1 MNWFTFL
8 PLAIMLAL
16 GTVLGRAPLRLHP
29 SWSARLLATTGAMT
43 AVAALGTGVFVAI
56 NYAATLAPSAAAH
69 VPEWALF
76 GDDRPV
82 PDAIGIAAGA
92 LSVAGAV
99 VAGRTIVR
107 WVREVRVARADAREP
122 LDTDVPIAV
131 AVPGRHGGVIVSR
144 GLLRDLSPEE
154 LHVVFQ
160 HEASHLRHRHHRYL
174 AAGALA
180 AAVLPPLRALDGR
193 LRLAVERW
201 ADEDAAEAIGD
212 RASVAR
218 TLAKVALAQPR
229 TARPGGPAGPAAT
242 AFAESG
248 VVERVEA
255 LLGTPP
261 AKNAVTGP
269 LLFLGNGVVSGS
281 LTAATLQLDHVIASS
296 LLPLL
301 ALR

>member
-1 MNWFTFL
+1 MTWLTVL
-8 PLAIMLAL
+8 PLAVMLVLSTAL
-16 GTVLGRAPLRLHP
+16 GRIPLRLHP

-43 AVAALGTGVFVAI
+43 AVAALGTGVFVSL
-56 NYAATLAPSAAAH
+56 NYAATLVPAAAAH

-82 PDAIGIAAGA
+82 PDVLGVPAALLTAAG
-92 LSVAGAV
+92 LL
-99 VAGRTIVR
+99 VAGRTAAR
-107 WVREVRVARADAREP
+107 WTAELRAARVHARRP
-122 LDTDVPIAV
+122 LETDVPIAV
-131 AVPGRHGGVIVSR
+131 AVPGRHGGVLLSR
-144 GLLRDLSPEE
+144 GLLVGLTPEE

-160 HEASHLRHRHHRYL
+160 HETSHLRHRHHRYL
-174 AAGALA
+174 AAGALGA
-180 AAVLPPLRALDGR
+180 ALLPPLRPLRER

-201 ADEDAAEAIGD
+201 ADEDAAEAVGD
-212 RASVAR
+212 RAFVAR
-218 TLAKVALAQPR
+218 TIAKVALAHP
-229 TARPGGPAGPAAT
+229 PVPGPAA

-248 VVERVEA
+248 VVQRVEA

-269 LLFLGNGVVSGS
+269 LLLLGNGFVSGG
-281 LTAATLQLDHVIASS
+281 LTAATLQLDHAFASV

>member
-1 MNWFTFL
+1 MNWFPLL

-16 GTVLGRAPLRLHP
+16 SAVLGRLPSRLHP

-56 NYAATLAPSAAAH
+56 NYAATLAPSAAAR

-82 PDAIGIAAGA
+82 PDALGVAAAVLSAAGLLVTA
-92 LSVAGAV
+92 
-99 VAGRTIVR
+99 RTAVR
-107 WVREVRVARADAREP
+107 WSGELRAARARTGEP

-131 AVPGRHGGVIVSR
+131 AVPGRHGGVMVSR
-144 GLLRDLSPEE
+144 GLLRDLTPAE
-154 LHVVFQ
+154 LQVVFE

-174 AAGALA
+174 AAGILVAAL
-180 AAVLPPLRALDGR
+180 LPPLRPLDGR

-201 ADEDAAEAIGD
+201 ADEDAAEATGD
-212 RASVAR
+212 RAAVAR

-229 TARPGGPAGPAAT
+229 TSPAA

-261 AKNAVTGP
+261 AKNPVTGP
-269 LLFLGNGVVSGS
+269 LLFMGNGVVTGS
-281 LTAATLQLDHVIASS
+281 LAAATLQLDHVIASFLLS
-296 LLPLL
+296 LL
-301 ALR
+301 AFR

>member
-8 PLAIMLAL
+8 PLAIMLTL

-92 LSVAGAV
+92 LSVLGAL
-99 VAGRTIVR
+99 VAGRTVVR
-107 WVREVRVARADAREP
+107 WVREVRAARVDVREP

-180 AAVLPPLRALDGR
+180 AAVLPPLRPLDGR

-201 ADEDAAEAIGD
+201 ADEDAAEATGD

-229 TARPGGPAGPAAT
+229 PARPAAT

-269 LLFLGNGVVSGS
+269 LLLLGNGVVSGS

>member
-8 PLAIMLAL
+8 PLAVMLMLSVAL
-16 GTVLGRAPLRLHP
+16 GLVPSRLHP

-82 PDAIGIAAGA
+82 PDMVGLPAAVLSAAG
-92 LSVAGAV
+92 LV
-99 VAGRTIVR
+99 VAGRTAVR
-107 WVREVRVARADAREP
+107 WLTDVRAAQLAARRP
-122 LDTDVPIAV
+122 LETEVPIAV
-131 AVPGRHGGVIVSR
+131 AVPGRRGGVLLSR
-144 GLLRDLSPEE
+144 GMLNGLSPDE
-154 LHVVFQ
+154 LQVVLH

-174 AAGALA
+174 AAGALG
-180 AAVLPPLRALDGR
+180 AAVLPPLRPLRER

-201 ADEDAAEAIGD
+201 ADEDAAEATGD
-212 RASVAR
+212 RAFVAR
-218 TLAKVALAQPR
+218 TIAKVALAQPP
-229 TARPGGPAGPAAT
+229 APGPVA

-248 VVERVEA
+248 VVQRVQA
-255 LLGTPP
+255 LLGAPP
-261 AKNAVTGP
+261 APNAVTGP
-269 LLFLGNGVVSGS
+269 LLFLGNGLITSL
-281 LTAATLQLDHVIASS
+281 LTAATLQLDHAVASC

-301 ALR
+301 ALS

>member
-8 PLAIMLAL
+8 PLAIMLTLSAAL
-16 GTVLGRAPLRLHP
+16 AKMPSRLHP

-43 AVAALGTGVFVAI
+43 AVAALGTGFFVAV

-82 PDAIGIAAGA
+82 PDAVGVPAAVLSAAGLA
-92 LSVAGAV
+92 A
-99 VAGRTIVR
+99 AGRAAAR
-107 WVREVRVARADAREP
+107 WAAVLRTARADAREP

-131 AVPGRHGGVIVSR
+131 AVPGRRGGVLVSR
-144 GLLRDLSPEE
+144 GLLRDLTSEE

-160 HEASHLRHRHHRYL
+160 HETSHLRHRHHRYL

-180 AAVLPPLRALDGR
+180 SAVLPPLRSLDAR
-193 LRLAVERW
+193 LRLATERW
-201 ADEDAAEAIGD
+201 ADEDAAEATGD
-212 RASVAR
+212 RAAVAR
-218 TLAKVALAQPR
+218 TIAKVALAQPR
-229 TARPGGPAGPAAT
+229 DPGPVS
-242 AFAESG
+242 AFAESE

-269 LLFLGNGVVSGS
+269 LLFMGNGVVTGS
-281 LTAATLQLDHVIASS
+281 LTAATLQLDHVIVSFLVS
-296 LLPLL
+296 LL
-301 ALR
+301 AFR